1 MGRGDAAP
9 GVPRARGRQ
18 GAPAPRRGLVIA
30 GYGTASAAAR
40 ERDLEPFA
48 RAVEGAWRRAHPGCG
63 AAAVEAYVS
72 DPVRA
77 KLARG
82 GVSALSVDDALA
94 GLHAQGCTEVDIATS
109 LIVAGESFAR
119 LAEAACRWAPRFE
132 RLHLARPLL
141 DGPRDARVLAAA
153 LADRCEACAG
163 RVVVCIAH
171 GAAGAGERAYAL
183 LGEALAGL
191 GRADVLFGQMHGAP
205 GLDEVLAQVAANA
218 PSVRSALLVP
228 VMVACG
234 AHAAREIAG
243 ADEAS
248 WASRLRAA
256 GIEVAVARAGLGS
269 MSAVQRLAVEHL
281 LG

>member
-1 MGRGDAAP
+1 MSRGDGA
-9 GVPRARGRQ
+9 PRARGRQ
-18 GAPAPRRGLVIA
+18 GAAAPRRGLVIA

-40 ERDLEPFA
+40 ERDLAPFA
-48 RAVEGAWRRAHPGCG
+48 RAVERAWRRAHPGCG

-72 DPVRA
+72 EPVRA

-82 GVSALSVDDALA
+82 GASVPSVDDALA
-94 GLHAQGCTEVDIATS
+94 SLHAQDCTEVDIATS

-119 LAEAACRWAPRFE
+119 LAEAAGRWAPRFE
-132 RLHLARPLL
+132 RINLARPLL
-141 DGPRDARVLAAA
+141 ESPHDARVLAAA
-153 LADRCEACAG
+153 LADRYEARAG

-205 GLDEVLAQVAANA
+205 GPDEVFAQVAAGA

-256 GIEVAVARAGLGS
+256 GIEVAVARTGLGS

>member
-1 MGRGDAAP
+1 MSRGDAAP

-18 GAPAPRRGLVIA
+18 GAPAPRHGLVVA
-30 GYGTASAAAR
+30 GYGTTSAAAR

-48 RAVEGAWRRAHPGCG
+48 RAVEDAWRRAHPGRG
-63 AAAVEAYVS
+63 AAAVEACVS

-82 GVSALSVDDALA
+82 GVSVPSVDDALA
-94 GLHAQGCTEVDIATS
+94 GLHARGCTEVDIATS
-109 LIVAGESFAR
+109 LIVAGDSYAR
-119 LAEAACRWAPRFE
+119 LAEVAGRWAPRFE
-132 RLHLARPLL
+132 CLNLARPLL
-141 DGPRDARVLAAA
+141 DSPRDARVLAAA
-153 LADRCEACAG
+153 LAGRYEARAG

-191 GRADVLFGQMHGAP
+191 CRAAVLFGQMHGAP
-205 GLDEVLAQVAANA
+205 GRDEVLAQVAAAA
-218 PSVRSALLVP
+218 PAVRSALLVP
-228 VMVACG
+228 VMISCG
-234 AHAAREIAG
+234 THAAREIAG

-256 GIEVAVARAGLGS
+256 GIEVAVARTGLGS
-269 MSAVQRLAVEHL
+269 MPAVQRLAVERL